1 MVKTLLLHLLELLF
15 ALTVLFGVA
24 LVYVPAALILGGLAG
39 VVAVERAL
47 PGPLPT
53 SRKEHRS

>member
-1 MVKTLLLHLLELLF
+1 VLLHLLELVF

>member
-1 MVKTLLLHLLELLF
+1 MVRHVLVVLEVVF
-15 ALTVLFGVA
+15 ALTVLVGVA

-47 PGPLPT
+47 SEPPPA
-53 SRKEHRS
+53 SREEVRP

>member
-1 MVKTLLLHLLELLF
+1 MRTTLLNLLEFLF
-15 ALTVLFGVA
+15 ALTVLAGVA

-47 PGPLPT
+47 SHPPPA
-53 SRKEHRS
+53 SRKEARS

>member
-1 MVKTLLLHLLELLF
+1 VVRPVLHLLEIVF
-15 ALTVLFGVA
+15 ALTVLAGVA

-47 PGPLPT
+47 SQPPP
-53 SRKEHRS
+53 SRKEARS

>member
-1 MVKTLLLHLLELLF
+1 VVKTVLLHLLELAF
-15 ALTVLFGVA
+15 ALTVLLGVA

-53 SRKEHRS
+53 SRKERRP

>member
-1 MVKTLLLHLLELLF
+1 MVRTVLLHLLELVF
-15 ALTVLFGVA
+15 VLTVLYGVA

-53 SRKEHRS
+53 LRKERRP

>member
-1 MVKTLLLHLLELLF
+1 MVKTVLLHLLELAF
-15 ALTVLFGVA
+15 TFTVLVGVA

-47 PGPLPT
+47 PGPLT
-53 SRKEHRS
+53 VSRKERRS

>member
-1 MVKTLLLHLLELLF
+1 MVRTAWHLLELLF
-15 ALTVLFGVA
+15 VLAVLYGVA

-47 PGPLPT
+47 SRPLPT
-53 SRKEHRS
+53 PSKERRS

>member
-1 MVKTLLLHLLELLF
+1 MVRTVLLHLLEVLF
-15 ALTVLFGVA
+15 ALTVLVGVA

-53 SRKEHRS
+53 SRKERRS

>member
-1 MVKTLLLHLLELLF
+1 VLLHLLELLF
-15 ALTVLFGVA
+15 ALTVLFGIA

-47 PGPLPT
+47 PGPPPT
-53 SRKEHRS
+53 VRKGGRS